1 MNKRNPCRI
10 SKVEYKSDG
19 THIVERRGYAQ
30 ERRTFDGEQ
39 MVFVMEGGDS
49 EVQDLTKEMEKKFWS
64 DLQERLDEV
73 KQHPLP

>member
-39 MVFVMEGGDS
+39 MVFVMEGGDTQIGLS
-49 EVQDLTKEMEKKFWS
+49 LI
-64 DLQERLDEV
+64 
-73 KQHPLP
+73 HI